1 MNSNLKYA
9 QKKFWF
15 KLKLVVFIIATWWFV
30 AVFNLFLGISVRNFA
45 IQPHAFNN
53 ILGIFTY
60 PFIHGSLD
68 HLLNNSLS
76 AFMIFSALFL
86 IYEKLSIKTLL
97 LIYIFSGV
105 LLWFIGESGSYHVGA
120 SSVIYG
126 VAFFITV
133 SGFIVRESSNLAISF
148 LLVAW
153 YGSMVWG
160 IFPYTVEKGVSWEG
174 HLSGAI
180 IGVCLAIWYHRIY
193 FFRSRGVYARNDE
206 EDFFFFEKYP
216 LEENED

>member
-133 SGFIVRESSNLAISF
+133 SGFIIRESANIAMSF

-153 YGSMVWG
+153 YGSMIWG
-160 IFPYTVEKGVSWEG
+160 IFPFSVEDGVSWEG
-174 HLSGAI
+174 HLAGTI
-180 IGVCLAIWYHRIY
+180 VGVFLAFYYHKDIL
-193 FFRSRGVYARNDE
+193 FKEKDNFNLENDL
-206 EDFFFFEKYP
+206 EDFHFFEKYP
-216 LEENED
+216 LE